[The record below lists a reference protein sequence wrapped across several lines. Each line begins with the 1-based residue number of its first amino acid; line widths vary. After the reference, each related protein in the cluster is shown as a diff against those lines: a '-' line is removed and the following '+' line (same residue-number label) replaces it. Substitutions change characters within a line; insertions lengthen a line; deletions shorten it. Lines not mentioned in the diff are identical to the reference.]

1 MLILY
6 VLNCVGDGIL
16 DVPRKVGIKMS
27 NISIIG
33 GDNRN
38 VELAKLFIN
47 EGANVKVYGLNDQVL
62 KNEKSLEEATK
73 DSDVVVLGI
82 PALKD
87 KEVLKADTPIS
98 TTYFLNCIN
107 EDQIV
112 FGGVIKDKLLTGMQ
126 KKGVRYFDFMQSEE
140 FAILNT
146 IPTVEGAIEIAIKET
161 DITLHGAN
169 ILILGFGRIG
179 KLLAKTLK
187 GFECKIELAARKEED
202 FAWIDTYGYK
212 KITYDNLDEKLADY
226 DIIFNTV
233 PALLLDERRLQK
245 INKECLIIDLA
256 SMPGGI
262 DFDKAKELGIKT
274 NWALGLPGKV
284 APKTAAKYM
293 KRIIK
298 KTNS

>member
-1 MLILY
+1 M
-6 VLNCVGDGIL
+6 
-16 DVPRKVGIKMS
+16 

-38 VELAKLFIN
+38 VKLAKLFIQDGN
-47 EGANVKVYGLNDQVL
+47 NVKVYGINDESV
-62 KNEKSLEEATK
+62 KNEKSLEDAIK
-73 DSDVVVLGI
+73 DAETIILGI

-87 KEVLKADTPIS
+87 KEMLKADIPIS

-107 EDQIV
+107 ENQIV

-126 KKGVRYFDFMQSEE
+126 KKGIKYFDFMQSEE

-187 GFECKIELAARKEED
+187 GFESKIELAARKDED
-202 FAWIDTYGYK
+202 FAWIDTYGYR
-212 KITYDNLDEKLADY
+212 KITYDKLDDKLDEY

-233 PALLLDERRLQK
+233 PVMLLDETRLQK
-245 INKECLIIDLA
+245 LNKDCLIIDLA
-256 SMPGGI
+256 SKPGGV
-262 DFDKAKELGIKT
+262 DFDKAKEMGIKT

-284 APKTAAKYM
+284 APIAAAKYM
-293 KRIIK
+293 KRIIE